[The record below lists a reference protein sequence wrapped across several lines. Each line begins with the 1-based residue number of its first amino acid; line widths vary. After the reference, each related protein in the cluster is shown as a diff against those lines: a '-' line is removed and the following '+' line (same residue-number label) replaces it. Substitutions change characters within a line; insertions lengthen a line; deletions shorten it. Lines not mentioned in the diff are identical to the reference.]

1 MRQAHR
7 RGGGPCSRAAAADY
21 TESMSI
27 DFTDD
32 EPSVVIEPVERR
44 DAVRGPL
51 PGMTATL
58 PGAAEPAPV
67 VEAGL
72 RGVFVAT
79 GALDGFSVGDT
90 FETVMARGEH
100 SLVCTVEVVRK
111 EKGRRH
117 GMALRVVDMSA
128 EAEKTFEAMRT

>member
-1 MRQAHR
+1 M
-7 RGGGPCSRAAAADY
+7 
-21 TESMSI
+21 SMDDI
-27 DFTDD
+27 DD
-32 EPSVVIEPVERR
+32 EPSVVMEPVERR

-58 PGAAEPAPV
+58 PGDAEPAPV

-72 RGVFVAT
+72 RGLFVAT
-79 GALDGFSVGDT
+79 GALDRFSVGDT

-100 SLVCTVEVVRK
+100 SLACTVEVVRK
-111 EKGRRH
+111 ENGRRQ
-117 GMALRVVDMSA
+117 GVALRVVEMSA